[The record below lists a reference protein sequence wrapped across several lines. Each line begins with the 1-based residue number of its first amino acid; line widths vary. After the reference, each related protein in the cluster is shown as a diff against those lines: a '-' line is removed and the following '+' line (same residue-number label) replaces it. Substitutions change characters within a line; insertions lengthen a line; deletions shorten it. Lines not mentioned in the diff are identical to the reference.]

1 MFYVIMFMVKK
12 GIIIINDNS
21 GIPIILIAV
30 LIIIMT
36 YMLIVASSEHNIDSP
51 FYKSYIRPQIN
62 KLEDI
67 NHKIDILIDHTN
79 IK

>member
-12 GIIIINDNS
+12 GIIVINDNS

-51 FYKSYIRPQIN
+51 FYKLYIKPQIN

-67 NHKIDILIDHTN
+67 DYKIDILIDHN

>member
-1 MFYVIMFMVKK
+1 MLMIKK

-21 GIPIILIAV
+21 EIPIIFIVV

-36 YMLIVASSEHNIDSP
+36 YMLIVASSKHNIDTR
-51 FYKSYIRPQIN
+51 FYRSYIEPQIN

-67 NHKIDILIDHTN
+67 NHKIDILIDHN
-79 IK
+79 RIK